1 MEQTEIVFLLIGILL
16 GMQITLLI
24 NQNKNK

>member
-24 NQNKNK
+24 NQNKKK